1 MSHKAQ
7 VQRIQELLA
16 AVRLRD
22 RRIAELEN
30 GEVVRGLME
39 NAKRGAETAQ
49 KRNARIAELEEQL
62 HAVKSVD
69 PQTEASRADRE
80 NAALWAQNRKLELK
94 IAFLTKRISELKGEG
109 RDSMSE
115 EKVNHPK
122 HYQHPSGV
130 EAIDICEEL
139 SFNVGNALKY
149 MMRHGKKRGEENEDL
164 KKAAWYL
171 RREVERGL
179 LLASDVHKLI
189 LPTKTR
195 KLCKQVA
202 DYEGETSLGRLAR
215 CLEVYGTPT
224 MTLLEEIASEIE
236 ASS

>member
-1 MSHKAQ
+1 
-7 VQRIQELLA
+7 
-16 AVRLRD
+16 
-22 RRIAELEN
+22 
-30 GEVVRGLME
+30 ME
-39 NAKRGAETAQ
+39 NVKRGIETAQ

-62 HAVKSVD
+62 HAAKSVD
-69 PQTEASRADRE
+69 PKADSSRADRE
-80 NAALWAQNRKLELK
+80 NAALWARNRKLELK
-94 IAFLTKRISELKGEG
+94 IEFLMKRNAELKGEG
-109 RDSMSE
+109 RGPMSE

-149 MMRHGKKRGEENEDL
+149 MMRSGRKRGEENEDP

-179 LLASDVHKLI
+179 SPASDVHRLI

-202 DYEGETSLGRLAR
+202 DYEGDTRLGRLTR
-215 CLEVYGTPT
+215 CLEVVGLPY
-224 MTLLEEIASEIE
+224 MTLLEEIAREIE

>member
-1 MSHKAQ
+1 
-7 VQRIQELLA
+7 
-16 AVRLRD
+16 
-22 RRIAELEN
+22 
-30 GEVVRGLME
+30 
-39 NAKRGAETAQ
+39 
-49 KRNARIAELEEQL
+49 
-62 HAVKSVD
+62 
-69 PQTEASRADRE
+69 
-80 NAALWAQNRKLELK
+80 
-94 IAFLTKRISELKGEG
+94 
-109 RDSMSE
+109 MSE

-149 MMRHGKKRGEENEDL
+149 MMRSGRKRGEENEDP

-171 RREVERGL
+171 RREVES
-179 LLASDVHKLI
+179 LASDVHRLV

-202 DYEGETSLGRLAR
+202 DYEGDTCLGRLAR

-224 MTLLEEIASEIE
+224 MTLLEELAGEIE